1 MVGQSLSGVQLF
13 ETLWTAACQAPLSSI
28 NPWSLLKFMSI
39 ELVMLCN
46 HLILCH
52 TLLLSPSVF
61 PSIRIFSKESALPN
75 RWPKYWNFN
84 FNNSPPS
91 EYSGLISFRIDYL
104 DVLEVQG
111 TLKRLLRHHNL
122 KASILCCSAFFMV
135 QFSHL
140 YTNTGKTIVLTRGPL
155 SAKRCLSFLK
165 HGLGLS

>member
-111 TLKRLLRHHNL
+111 TLKSLLRHHNL
-122 KASILCCSAFFMV
+122 VSSKIL
-135 QFSHL
+135 
-140 YTNTGKTIVLTRGPL
+140 
-155 SAKRCLSFLK
+155 
-165 HGLGLS
+165 

>member
-111 TLKRLLRHHNL
+111 TLKSLLQHHNL
-122 KASILCCSAFFMV
+122 VSSKIL
-135 QFSHL
+135 
-140 YTNTGKTIVLTRGPL
+140 
-155 SAKRCLSFLK
+155 
-165 HGLGLS
+165 